1 MTDYTNYSKKQL
13 IDKINLLEA
22 SLHVNSNYEQ
32 NVLSKSVIQNSV
44 EGISIANE
52 QGIIIEWNIQLEI
65 ITGILANDVIGKYI
79 WEIQLQMD
87 PVHLRTNERLIQY
100 EKSIKEFL
108 KTGESVLARKA
119 LEREY
124 TKPNGQNIV
133 IQGIINPVKTEKG
146 YILVSTS
153 EDITIR
159 KKTQEA
165 LEISEKKSKSLMQQ
179 SPFVVELY
187 DINGLQIEVNKAYE
201 DLWEF
206 PAETTVNKFNVLL
219 SKEVEDTGLMKYVKR
234 AYAGE
239 AVEVPEYEF
248 NPTGETESKGFG
260 RVRWLNTRIYP
271 IKDNQNNVTNIV
283 IVHQDVTERNEAEQL
298 LKQSEEKF
306 RSIFESN
313 IVGVIFWN
321 AEGEISDANELFL
334 GLMGYTKKE
343 LLNKEIR
350 WKDMTPPEYAQYDKE
365 MLIELSEKGFVTP
378 FEKEY
383 FHKDGHRIPI
393 IIGAATLTSMENSG
407 VAFIL
412 DISKRK
418 KSEEEIIRYRDH
430 LEEMVRDR
438 TKELEDKN
446 ADLERFNELF
456 VNREF
461 RIKELRDK
469 VKELEAGL

>member
-1 MTDYTNYSKKQL
+1 
-13 IDKINLLEA
+13 
-22 SLHVNSNYEQ
+22 
-32 NVLSKSVIQNSV
+32 
-44 EGISIANE
+44 
-52 QGIIIEWNIQLEI
+52 
-65 ITGILANDVIGKYI
+65 
-79 WEIQLQMD
+79 
-87 PVHLRTNERLIQY
+87 
-100 EKSIKEFL
+100 
-108 KTGESVLARKA
+108 ARKA